1 MDCNVA
7 SENTCNVSGMVA
19 PTMMISIFRS
29 KKQPEQKKISF
40 SRWETIIPKWENERS
55 GRE

>member
-1 MDCNVA
+1 
-7 SENTCNVSGMVA
+7 MVA
-19 PTMMISIFRS
+19 PTVNTSVYRS
-29 KKQPEQKKISF
+29 KNQPKQKKISF